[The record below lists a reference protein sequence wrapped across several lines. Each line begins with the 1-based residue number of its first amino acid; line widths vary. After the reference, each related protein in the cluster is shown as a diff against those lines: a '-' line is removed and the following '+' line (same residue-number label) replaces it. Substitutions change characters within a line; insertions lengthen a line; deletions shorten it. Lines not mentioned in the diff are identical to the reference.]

1 MNRFIL
7 VASIAAFAAAPS
19 FAQEGQ
25 APSAAAGAT
34 CAAPAPPPPYLPAA
48 LPEGPTPPRCLNLE
62 KSTSTC
68 SDRVLRDYNAKVTTQ
83 NDAKRTRVNEMNA
96 YGRELTKYQHAATA
110 YAQCEQER
118 VSKLLPE

>member
-1 MNRFIL
+1 MNRLIL
-7 VASIAAFAAAPS
+7 VASIAAFALPPA

-25 APSAAAGAT
+25 AA
-34 CAAPAPPPPYLPAA
+34 AAPASCIAPSAPAPYLAAA
-48 LPEGPTPPRCLNLE
+48 LPEGPARPKCLDLE
-62 KSTSTC
+62 RGRSTC
-68 SDRVLRDYNAKVTTQ
+68 SDRVLREYNASVTTL

-96 YGRELTKYQHAATA
+96 YGRELTKYQHAATT